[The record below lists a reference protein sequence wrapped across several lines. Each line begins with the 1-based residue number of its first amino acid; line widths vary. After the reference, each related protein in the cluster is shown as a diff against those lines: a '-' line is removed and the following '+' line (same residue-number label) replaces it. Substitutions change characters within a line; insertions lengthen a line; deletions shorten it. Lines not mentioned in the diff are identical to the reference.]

1 MNSDD
6 VLKPASVRSL
16 LLTDAGFFVNTSGDA
31 LWLFSICRSNN
42 KNFVYLN
49 VDNLAAHS
57 V

>member
-16 LLTDAGFFVNTSGDA
+16 LLTDAGFFVNSSGDA

-42 KNFVYLN
+42 KNFVFLN